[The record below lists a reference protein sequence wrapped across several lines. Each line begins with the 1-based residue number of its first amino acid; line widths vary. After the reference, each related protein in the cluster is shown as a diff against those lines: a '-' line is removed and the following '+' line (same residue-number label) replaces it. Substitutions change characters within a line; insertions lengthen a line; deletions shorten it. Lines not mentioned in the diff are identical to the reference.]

1 MTAPVPMTDLELAGF
16 IRDVPDYPSVGIMF
30 KDITGLLVDPKAL
43 AEAVDRLA
51 ALVPDDVDLVSG
63 MEARGFIVGAAL
75 ALRLGVGFVPV
86 RKAGKLPPPTRSLT
100 YGLEYG
106 EATVEIRE
114 GTVPV
119 GARVMLVDDVLATGG
134 TAAAGAEL
142 LEQLGAQVVGL
153 AFLLELEGLGGR
165 EKLAG
170 RSVSTVLLAGS

>member
-1 MTAPVPMTDLELAGF
+1 MTARTMSDAELSGF
-16 IRDVPDYPSVGIMF
+16 VRDVPDYPNDGIMF

-43 AEAVDRLA
+43 SEAVERLA

-75 ALRLGVGFVPV
+75 AFRLGVGFVPV

-114 GTVPV
+114 GTVRA

-142 LEQLGAQVVGL
+142 LEQLGAEVVGL

-165 EKLAG
+165 ERLAG